1 LSSGTLQAMVRYQSS
16 NLPLLC
22 GVPLLLR
29 GRWFWRAVLLSLI
42 LMCVEAVLYGQG
54 HAHH

>member
-1 LSSGTLQAMVRYQSS
+1 MVRYQST

-22 GVPLLLR
+22 AVPLLVR
-29 GRWFWRAVLLSLI
+29 GRWFWRTVLLSLS